1 MKNQVIEVLDRDHG
15 RNVIEYWKS
24 KGVDTSVM
32 LGIRTKKKGDLFRYY
47 GVIDDYFNIYS
58 EEQVVANNAEIIQLP
73 KDKMYNKILNDMK
86 NKVIEVLDLEHGNK
100 VIEYWKSKGVD
111 TRCLDGN
118 NTKERENAFR
128 YYGVIGGYFGC
139 YSIAFVKEA
148 NAEIIELPEENPFPR
163 VMFVSNDGNEWYK
176 RVVFMKKC
184 DRYLAWN
191 KAKTIEESESI
202 SSITAWRYA
211 KEIEPKQRTITLSDL
226 NSKIE
231 DIKRIFGIGENEDVI
246 IKLD

>member
-1 MKNQVIEVLDRDHG
+1 MKDQVIEVLDLEHG
-15 RNVIEYWKS
+15 KKVIDYWKS
-24 KGVDTSVM
+24 IGVDT
-32 LGIRTKKKGDLFRYY
+32 LGMSGSQTKKGDLFRYY
-47 GVIDDYFNIYS
+47 GVIDGYFNVYS
-58 EEQVVANNAEIIQLP
+58 EREAAE
-73 KDKMYNKILNDMK
+73 N
-86 NKVIEVLDLEHGNK
+86 
-100 VIEYWKSKGVD
+100 
-111 TRCLDGN
+111 
-118 NTKERENAFR
+118 
-128 YYGVIGGYFGC
+128 
-139 YSIAFVKEA
+139 
-148 NAEIIELPEENPFPR
+148 NAEIIELPKEENPFPR